1 MVIYATMVQLSAE
14 EVTGMSNAKKLLEEV
29 PGIAG
34 ELGIKII
41 GNYATLG
48 PYDVMLIYEAPDE
61 KTAACMSMSVT
72 SKLGGRPET
81 WTLIPADEVPKIV
94 QMRKR

>member
-1 MVIYATMVQLSAE
+1 MAMYATMVQLSAE
-14 EVTGMSNAKKLLEEV
+14 EVTGMSNVKKMLEEV
-29 PGIAG
+29 THIAA
-34 ELGIKII
+34 ELGIKIL
-41 GNYATLG
+41 GSYATLG
-48 PYDVMLIYEAPDE
+48 PYDIMLIYEAPDE
-61 KTAACMSMSVT
+61 KAAACMSMSVT

>member
-1 MVIYATMVQLSAE
+1 MPKYATLVRLTAE
-14 EVTGMSNAKKLLEEV
+14 EVTAMSNAKKALDEASKAAV
-29 PGIAG
+29 

-61 KTAACMSMSVT
+61 KAAAGMSMGIT
-72 SKLGGRPET
+72 SKIGGRAET